1 MKKPNIPNFPVIV
14 IGGAAAVALLSVLI
28 VLIVKL
34 NTMQEPI
41 LKLQVSMISPPA
53 IPLNTSSEEEPASE
67 PEGSAPGSSAPE
79 SSAPQVSAPAVSTPA
94 VPPPVSSAPPPASS
108 APPPVSSAPAESGP
122 AESLPEEPPVPSEPE
137 VPARPDGVTRI
148 ELLNL
153 TEGKSG
159 DVPFEKFDEL
169 LGYLEA
175 LNLEF
180 TEETI
185 DSSMVVDARILVYKG
200 ESVTAYTVYPIWA
213 INEKVYIEHGGGRE
227 LLSYLQT
234 FAVFEDHRFP
244 Y

>member
-14 IGGAAAVALLSVLI
+14 IGGTAALVLLSVLI
-28 VLIVKL
+28 FLIVKL
-34 NTMQEPI
+34 GSMQEPI
-41 LKLQVSMISPPA
+41 LKLQVSMIAPPA
-53 IPLNTSSEEEPASE
+53 ISLSTSSEEGSA
-67 PEGSAPGSSAPE
+67 PEGSAPESSMPESSAPVPPE
-79 SSAPQVSAPAVSTPA
+79 SSAPQAST
-94 VPPPVSSAPPPASS
+94 PPPASS
-108 APPPVSSAPAESGP
+108 APPPPPASTPAVSMP

-137 VPARPDGVTRI
+137 TPSRPDGVTRI

-159 DVPFEKFDEL
+159 DVPAGKFDEL
-169 LGYLEA
+169 LAYLEA
-175 LNLEF
+175 LSLEL

-185 DSSMVVDARILVYKG
+185 DSSMVVDARILIYKG

-234 FAVFEDHRFP
+234 YDVFEDHRFP